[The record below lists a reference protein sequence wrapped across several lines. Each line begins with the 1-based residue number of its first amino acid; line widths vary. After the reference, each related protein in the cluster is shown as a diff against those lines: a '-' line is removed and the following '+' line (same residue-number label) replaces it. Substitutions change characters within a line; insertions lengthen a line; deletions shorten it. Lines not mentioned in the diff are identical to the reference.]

1 MAPGTSLETAHAV
14 ETQLEAQLRAEVP
27 ELEDVVARVTA

>member
-14 ETQLEAQLRAEVP
+14 ETQLEEMLRAGVP
-27 ELEDVVARVTA
+27 DLEDVVARVTA